1 MLFNIVNT
9 VNNTVNNTGTN
20 LNEDPQKFERYH
32 QLHPVQAREE
42 ASVSGMLERP
52 PEKNIE
58 NDLMKRDI
66 W

>member
-58 NDLMKRDI
+58 NDLMKIYI